1 MPYEEYVE
9 RHIFQPL
16 GMTHST
22 FRQPLPAQFGP
33 FMAQGYPRASAE
45 AKPYVLVGPAGA
57 GGSAMSTPVYAA
69 VPATASTSTALCG
82 LCPARMSARSSR

>member
-22 FRQPLPAQFGP
+22 FRQPLPAQFGL

-45 AKPYVLVGPAGA
+45 AKPYELVEPAGA
-57 GGSAMSTPVYAA
+57 GG
-69 VPATASTSTALCG
+69 
-82 LCPARMSARSSR
+82 